1 MRTESATA
9 ADLLQ
14 HLIDVLN
21 VMKHTVIMMAVI
33 ITDIRSSM
41 SVKPELAFLI
51 FIAPSPCYNL
61 LMTC

>member
-1 MRTESATA
+1 MSKVFQSVQTA

-33 ITDIRSSM
+33 MTDIRSSM
-41 SVKPELAFLI
+41 SVNPRRVMASSST
-51 FIAPSPCYNL
+51 A
-61 LMTC
+61 